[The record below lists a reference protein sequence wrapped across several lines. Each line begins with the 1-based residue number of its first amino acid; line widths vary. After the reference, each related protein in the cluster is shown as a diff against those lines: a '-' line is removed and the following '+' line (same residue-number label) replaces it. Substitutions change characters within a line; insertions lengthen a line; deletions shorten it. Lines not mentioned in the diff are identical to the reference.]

1 MERSTEGERGPRM
14 YLGPL
19 EPRNQK
25 PDDGRRKGRRLFDA
39 CLLCLSGLTVPPPHP
54 NKRINGLVKAIPRR
68 QFSTETSNA
77 HREVADC
84 CPSHYC
90 IIAFAVRSVGHP
102 KDDDTGNH
110 LGGGSSRMT
119 KAAIGREG
127 KQRERKTNSLPAAEY
142 TNLYI
147 LSPQERKKN
156 KTE

>member
-1 MERSTEGERGPRM
+1 MTE
-14 YLGPL
+14 
-19 EPRNQK
+19 
-25 PDDGRRKGRRLFDA
+25 DRKADLV
-39 CLLCLSGLTVPPPHP
+39 CLSGLTVPSPHP

-77 HREVADC
+77 HRDVTLL
-84 CPSHYC
+84 PLPVRGHW
-90 IIAFAVRSVGHP
+90 AVRSVGHP

-110 LGGGSSRMT
+110 LGGEGGVIKDDERK
-119 KAAIGREG
+119 KATIGREG